1 MTDEGQGRVFSSGD
15 ANTLFISIPS
25 DVAVDSA
32 FPFEE
37 GQEVKIRITDDTLVI
52 ERIEE

>member
-1 MTDEGQGRVFSSGD
+1 MTDQGEGRVFSSGD
-15 ANTLFISIPS
+15 ANTLFLSIPS

-37 GQEVKIRITDDTLVI
+37 GDEVEIRIDGS
-52 ERIEE
+52 RIIVEQK

>member
-1 MTDEGQGRVFSSGD
+1 MADEGDGRVFSSGD
-15 ANTLFISIPS
+15 ANTLFVSIPA

-37 GQEVKIRITDDTLVI
+37 GEDIKIKI
-52 ERIEE
+52 EDGKLIVEAIED